1 MTRRR
6 TIVAA
11 ALLAGALGLTACG
24 TNRQEGTGGAGG
36 NSSCDTSKGKLTIG
50 CGRNLTD
57 VGITREE
64 TMVLMATNI
73 AGTVRDLDR
82 NLPWWRQM
90 NDARQNVLANMC
102 FNMGINKLLTFK
114 NTLAMMQAGRFD
126 AAAAGMLDS
135 LWAGQVHDRA
145 KRLAARMRTGEFA

>member
-1 MTRRR
+1 MNQT
-6 TIVAA
+6 
-11 ALLAGALGLTACG
+11 ALANELIGDEDVRLFPYDDA
-24 TNRQEGTGGAGG
+24 TGKPFKQG
-36 NSSCDTSKGKLTIG
+36 DTLKGKLTIG
-50 CGRNLTD
+50 GGRNLTD

-64 TMVLMATNI
+64 SMVLMATNI

-114 NTLAMMQAGRFD
+114 NTLAMMQAGRYD

-135 LWAGQVHDRA
+135 LWANQVHDRA